1 MSPLEIMAKA
11 TRIDDGD
18 NELPKV
24 DEKTIL
30 ARELEHRQ
38 KEAMFHWCQLP
49 QTKMVITTLNDYML
63 RKAIGTCLTSAN
75 VPNVSVELLRNNMA
89 EVALLHKL
97 ITETFVTGKLELNN

>member
-1 MSPLEIMAKA
+1 MNPLEIMAKA
-11 TRIDDGD
+11 TRIDDEFDGIKTSA
-18 NELPKV
+18 EETAKV
-24 DEKTIL
+24 DAAK
-30 ARELEHRQ
+30 RQ
-38 KEAMFHWCQLP
+38 VEAMFHWCQLP
-49 QTKMVITTLNDYML
+49 QTKMIITTLNDYML

>member
-1 MSPLEIMAKA
+1 MNPLEIMAKA
-11 TRIDDGD
+11 TRIDDGPD
-18 NELPKV
+18 DIKASVEETAKV
-24 DEKTIL
+24 DAAK
-30 ARELEHRQ
+30 RQ

>member
-1 MSPLEIMAKA
+1 MAKA
-11 TRIDDGD
+11 TRIDDGPD
-18 NELPKV
+18 DTVVKEKHVIANEAA
-24 DEKTIL
+24 
-30 ARELEHRQ
+30 ARER
-38 KEAMFHWCQLP
+38 EAMFHWCQLP